1 MGGTFLTDQ
10 FFGRFLTG
18 VLYSRPPARRIA

>member
-10 FFGRFLTG
+10 FSGRFLTG
-18 VLYSRPPARRIA
+18 VLYSDLPARRIA